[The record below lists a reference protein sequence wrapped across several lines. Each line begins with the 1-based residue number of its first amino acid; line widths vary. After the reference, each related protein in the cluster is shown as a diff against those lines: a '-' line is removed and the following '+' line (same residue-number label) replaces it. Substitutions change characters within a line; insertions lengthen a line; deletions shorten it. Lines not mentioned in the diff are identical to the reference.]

1 MGRVNKKQAMS
12 SAELSALFTSMSMV
26 LDSGVTLNDCLSMMA
41 QDAEDS
47 RFKRV
52 LDSVEKNLLEEYFLY
67 KAMEKTG
74 GFPEYALGMI
84 EVGETSG
91 RLAEVLGALG
101 DYYLQEDGIKKQA
114 KSAVLSPLLLIAM
127 MAVVVLFLVY
137 AIMPVFK
144 DVFRQLGVD
153 LNGASG
159 NALAFQAGNIMMI
172 VVGAVLVLLLG
183 CVLFYVFSPAG
194 RRLFNGL
201 AERFVATRDIFLPAG
216 TRPASWGALSILMT
230 SGIAMEQ
237 ALGLARQTV
246 SSEAF
251 GGKIDACIV
260 SVGQGEPFEEAVLK
274 NGLLKG
280 VYAKVLMGGSKSGS
294 LDRAAARISRIY
306 FEEAQDKIDG
316 LIAVIEPALVSL
328 LSIAIGVIL
337 VAILLPLIGIMVGMG

>member
-1 MGRVNKKQAMS
+1 MGRVSKKQAMS

-26 LDSGVTLNDCLSMMA
+26 LDSGVTVNDCLSMMV

-52 LDSVEKNLLEEYFLY
+52 LESVEKNLLEEYFLY

-91 RLAEVLGALG
+91 RLAEVLASLG

-153 LNGASG
+153 LSGASG
-159 NALAFQAGNIMMI
+159 NALAFQAGNVIMI
-172 VVGAVLVLLLG
+172 VVGVVLVLLLG

-194 RRLFNGL
+194 KRFFNGL
-201 AERFVATRDIFLPAG
+201 AERFVATRDIFYRLDAA
-216 TRPASWGALSILMT
+216 RFMGALSILMT

-246 SSEAF
+246 SSQAF
-251 GGKIDACIV
+251 GEKIDACRT
-260 SVGQGEPFEEAVLK
+260 SVEQGEPFEEAVLK
-274 NGLLKG
+274 TGLLKG

-294 LDRAAARISRIY
+294 LDRAAAHISKIY

-328 LSIAIGVIL
+328 LSIAIGAIL
-337 VAILLPLIGIMVGMG
+337 VAILLPLIGIMSNIG

>member
-1 MGRVNKKQAMS
+1 
-12 SAELSALFTSMSMV
+12 
-26 LDSGVTLNDCLSMMA
+26 
-41 QDAEDS
+41 
-47 RFKRV
+47 
-52 LDSVEKNLLEEYFLY
+52 
-67 KAMEKTG
+67 
-74 GFPEYALGMI
+74 MI

-201 AERFVATRDIFLPAG
+201 AERFVATRDIFYRLDAA
-216 TRPASWGALSILMT
+216 RFMGALSILMT

-260 SVGQGEPFEEAVLK
+260 SVGQGEPFEKAVLK

-337 VAILLPLIGIMVGMG
+337 VAILLPLIGIMAGMG